1 MFAEGER
8 ALVTHMVPLGTGV
21 WIACRFS
28 SVLTLMDSNTMQPL
42 QQVPINILTYLR
54 EYSKYLLHF
63 KYLRECICLVSVL
76 LNEVNIRLKSVAYK
90 YMHLFVLVLLN
101 IIK

>member
-42 QQVPINILTYLR
+42 QQVPIN
-54 EYSKYLLHF
+54 
-63 KYLRECICLVSVL
+63 
-76 LNEVNIRLKSVAYK
+76 
-90 YMHLFVLVLLN
+90 LFERIFEIFVTF
-101 IIK
+101 